1 MPARGHG
8 QAFGL
13 PAAPALVPRC
23 PRGTVATEPRGA
35 SYKLPAMPDHPH
47 PPRPEPRA
55 LRTWLLPAAYAAVLA
70 AAAWCL
76 PDVVAGGMASAASAA
91 SAPSAPSAAS
101 TASAAARAPAV
112 ALPTPG
118 DLAPGLEQR
127 LAKWKPVAMPW
138 QSAGLSARDRQLV
151 EKLVEACRQLES
163 IYWRQSDPQALALYK
178 ALAPVAPGAPG
189 VAGVPAAPGA
199 PAAPQPPGSSR
210 TAGGA
215 PAPHT
220 AALRA
225 LRRLLWIN
233 GSRYDLLDENR
244 PLVGKQPAPPGRAL
258 YPEGATRQ
266 EIDAY
271 IAAHPAARNAIYD
284 EHAVLRREGG
294 KLVAVPYHVAYREF
308 LVPAARALREAA
320 ALSGDP
326 AFANFLRLRAT
337 ALLDDDYYASD
348 LAWLDL
354 SNPKFD
360 VIFAPYEVY
369 LDDLLGVKTSYG
381 AAVLI
386 RNEAESAKLAV
397 FQKYVPDLQDAL
409 PLLPPDRP
417 SKHGRVAPMEV
428 MDSPFR
434 AGDLRHGYQAVAD
447 NLPNDPRVHERKGS
461 KRIFFKNFMDARVQD
476 VILPV
481 AKRLMRPD
489 QAAKAS
495 AGGYLAAVMMH
506 EISHGLGPAFA
517 RHNGQQMDIRA
528 AIGPAYSGLEEA
540 KADVT
545 GMYGLAWL
553 TEHGALPKQRLEEY
567 YCSYVAGIFRT
578 VRFGTGEAH
587 GRAEMMEFN
596 FLVEQGAIGRDPK
609 TGRYVIDFAK
619 IPAVVA
625 TLTREVL
632 QIEATGN
639 RRRAEVWFTKYGAM
653 PPDLRS
659 ALAAAADVPVDLDP
673 HGSFD
678 EEPR

>member
-1 MPARGHG
+1 MA
-8 QAFGL
+8 
-13 PAAPALVPRC
+13 
-23 PRGTVATEPRGA
+23 
-35 SYKLPAMPDHPH
+35 DHPR
-47 PPRPEPRA
+47 PRRPEPRA
-55 LRTWLLPAAYAAVLA
+55 LRTWLLPAACVAVLA
-70 AAAWCL
+70 AAAWAL
-76 PDVVAGGMASAASAA
+76 PDAVAGRMAHAASTAA
-91 SAPSAPSAAS
+91 ATAPSAAAAPPA
-101 TASAAARAPAV
+101 ASAAARAPAV
-112 ALPTPG
+112 ALPASG

-138 QSAGLSARDRQLV
+138 QSAGLSARERQLV

-178 ALAPVAPGAPG
+178 ALATVAPGAPG
-189 VAGVPAAPGA
+189 APGPSGSSGPAGNAAAPRA
-199 PAAPQPPGSSR
+199 
-210 TAGGA
+210 
-215 PAPHT
+215 

-225 LRRLLWIN
+225 LGRLLWIN
-233 GSRYDLLDENR
+233 GSRYDLVDENR
-244 PLVGKQPAPPGRAL
+244 PLVGRQPAPPGRAL

-271 IAAHPAARNAIYD
+271 VAAHPAARNAIYD

-360 VIFAPYEVY
+360 IIFAPYEVY

-409 PLLPPDRP
+409 PLMPPDRP
-417 SKHGRVAPMEV
+417 SKRGRVAPMEV

-517 RHNGQQMDIRA
+517 RRGGQQVDIRA

-609 TGRYVIDFAK
+609 SGRYVIDFAK
-619 IPAVVA
+619 IPGVIASLA
-625 TLTREVL
+625 RELL

-639 RRRAEVWFTKYGAM
+639 RRRAEVWFTRYGAM
-653 PPDLRS
+653 PPDLRT